1 MHYFISA
8 FAMGSIYAL
17 MALAI
22 NIVYSVTGIINFAHA
37 IVITVGAMVSFYCL
51 AILHLPYIVALLI
64 GIGVTAL
71 INFLIYKTCVEKLGN
86 LTTNLGWIVTTFGA
100 SILLE
105 NGLRIVFGTEPQVFP
120 YLFGGKMIN
129 FFGAPIMIHEFLI
142 LLIAI
147 VAGVSYETLIQKT
160 RFGRAVRAVAFKP
173 EIAQLMGIRSNL
185 VVTICFTIA
194 GAIAAIAGVLIA
206 PITFVNYTMTAFIG
220 LKGFAA
226 ALIGGVG
233 NSKGAF
239 IGGLILGLIEAL
251 VGMYGPVALK
261 NAFSFA
267 VMIIVIIFLPGG
279 LLGARFFTKQST
291 AAKI

>member
-37 IVITVGAMVSFYCL
+37 IVITLGAMISFYCL
-51 AILHLPYIVALLI
+51 VVLHLPYIVALLI
-64 GIGVTAL
+64 AICITAAANL
-71 INFLIYKTCVEKLGN
+71 IIYKTCVEKLGN
-86 LTTNLGWIVTTFGA
+86 LSVNLGWIVTTFGA
-100 SILLE
+100 AIILE
-105 NGLRIVFGTEPQVFP
+105 NVLRMVFGTEPQVFP
-120 YLFGGKMIN
+120 YLFGGKMVN
-129 FFGAPIMIHEFLI
+129 FFGAEIMYHEFLI
-142 LLIAI
+142 LIIAI
-147 VAGVSYETLIQKT
+147 VAGISYETLIQKT

-173 EIAQLMGIRSNL
+173 EIAQLMGIGSNL
-185 VVTICFTIA
+185 VITVCFTIA

-206 PITFVNYTMTAFIG
+206 PITFVNYTMTGFIG

-251 VGMYGPVALK
+251 VGMYGPAALK

-279 LLGARFFTKQST
+279 ISGAKLFTKQSS
-291 AAKI
+291 APKI